1 VRHGS
6 VRARRVSPVAFRDV
20 PALPEDDLTAM
31 PPRPTRTVPVALAE
45 LAELAGAR
53 LVRPADADITA
64 AAASVTGSTVTGA
77 TLRAQHV
84 RAGDLFAALP
94 GARAHGAD
102 FAGAAIDAGA
112 AAVLTDPAGVDH
124 PALRDVAV
132 PLLVRDDPRSV
143 LGVLASRIYGD
154 PSRHLAV
161 LGVTGT
167 SGKTTTTAMMAAG
180 LAAAGRTAGQI
191 GTIGTRI
198 GGARVAS
205 ALTTPEAP
213 DLQAL
218 LAVMAERGVTHVAME
233 VSSHALVLGRVAGV
247 RFEVGAF
254 TNLSQDHLD
263 FHPDMEDYF
272 AAKAKLFDGRS
283 RTEVVCTDTEWGR
296 RLVRPGTIAV
306 STLHTSPGERGWAAV
321 DVAAAED
328 GGQSFTALGPDRL
341 RIDVTLRLPGTFN
354 VANALLAVAILHRVG
369 VEPAAIAAGLA
380 EVDVPGRME
389 RVDLGQDFTAVVD
402 YSHKPAAVA
411 LALDAVR
418 AQLARIGRGGRV
430 LTVLGCGGD
439 RDSGKRP
446 LMGEAA
452 ARRSAL
458 LVVTDDNPR
467 SEDPAAIR
475 AAMLAGAL
483 DVPAGQRGEVV
494 EIGDRRAAIEHAV
507 AAAHP
512 GDVIVVAGKGHETG
526 QEVDGVVQPFSDRDE
541 LAAAITAA
549 GRARTQVDT
558 GRSGPTRASAR

>member
-1 VRHGS
+1 VPHGS
-6 VRARRVSPVAFRDV
+6 VRTRSVSPVAFRDV

-31 PPRPTRTVPVALAE
+31 PPRPTRIAPVSLTE

-53 LVRPADADITA
+53 LVQPA
-64 AAASVTGSTVTGA
+64 AAVAQLAVTGA

-102 FAGAAIDAGA
+102 FAADAIAAGA
-112 AAVLTDPAGVDH
+112 FAVLTDPAGADR

-132 PLLVRDDPRSV
+132 PLLVHDDPRSV

-154 PSRHLAV
+154 PSRQLKV

-167 SGKTTTTAMMAAG
+167 SGKTTTTAMVAAG
-180 LAAAGRTAGQI
+180 LASAGLLAGQI

-198 GGARVAS
+198 GGERLAS

-218 LAVMAERGVTHVAME
+218 LAVMVERGVTHVAME
-233 VSSHALVLGRVAGV
+233 VSSHALTLGRVAGI

-263 FHPDMEDYF
+263 FHSGMEDYF

-283 RTEVVCTDTEWGR
+283 RFEIVCTDTEWGR
-296 RLVRPGTIAV
+296 RLVRPGTVVV
-306 STLHTSPGERGWAAV
+306 STLHTAPGERGWAAV
-321 DVAAAED
+321 DVAAEQD
-328 GGQSFTALGPDRL
+328 GGQSFTALGPERL
-341 RIDVTLRLPGTFN
+341 RVGVTLRLPGTFN
-354 VANALLAVAILHRVG
+354 VANALLAVAILHQVG
-369 VEPAAIAAGLA
+369 IDPAAIAKGLA

-418 AQLARIGRGGRV
+418 AQLARAGHGGRV

-439 RDSGKRP
+439 RDTGKRP

-467 SEDPAAIR
+467 TEDPAAIR
-475 AAMLAGAL
+475 AAMLAGAME
-483 DVPAGQRGEVV
+483 VPEDQRGEVV
-494 EIGDRRAAIEHAV
+494 QIGDRRAAIEHVV

-526 QEVDGVVQPFSDRDE
+526 QEIAGVVHPFSDADE

-549 GRARTQVDT
+549 GRAAPVEAADP
-558 GRSGPTRASAR
+558 SGVTR